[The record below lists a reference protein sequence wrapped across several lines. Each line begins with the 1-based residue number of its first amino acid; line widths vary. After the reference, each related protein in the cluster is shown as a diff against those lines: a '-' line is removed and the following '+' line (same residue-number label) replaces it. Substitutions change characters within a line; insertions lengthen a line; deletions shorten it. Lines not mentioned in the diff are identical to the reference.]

1 MNKRKRI
8 RDKRRQRKKLTR
20 SQMIRRRMIQLII
33 RNTPTYEINKIIN
46 KKNQHE
52 FDDKLIMTPEIL
64 ENNLQSEINRSM
76 NFVKNGRIIGTAKQ
90 SEEQLKQQL
99 ASIKYEAKNHKNY
112 TYKFVA
118 ARPDA
123 RHIYIEEL
131 NNYFNYS

>member
-1 MNKRKRI
+1 
-8 RDKRRQRKKLTR
+8 
-20 SQMIRRRMIQLII
+20 MIQRRI
-33 RNTPTYEINKIIN
+33 RNTPTYTDYYEIIKIIN
-46 KKNQHE
+46 KKNIQPE
-52 FDDKLIMTPEIL
+52 FDDKFIMTPEIL
-64 ENNLQSEINRSM
+64 ENNLQSEIMRTM